1 MTKMDSE
8 KIKLFLDFVDESR
21 NLYSLSLE
29 AMKKEE
35 KKLQDFLHAIEFE
48 TNVKERSKICTKLHL
63 SRKSRRAYKD
73 QVEIYEPIVRFFQD
87 PQNKKTLEKMKQLL
101 GEFRRTEK
109 YHQDRTYI
117 TRVKED

>member
-1 MTKMDSE
+1 MTKMVSE

-63 SRKSRRAYKD
+63 SRKSRRA
-73 QVEIYEPIVRFFQD
+73 
-87 PQNKKTLEKMKQLL
+87 
-101 GEFRRTEK
+101 
-109 YHQDRTYI
+109 
-117 TRVKED
+117 